1 MASIHSIG
9 SFPFSATLRDIDLV
23 IFHEWMERSVVGRD
37 IFNVRES
44 SQYQEDTLTIGGV
57 GIMSQ
62 KLEGQPIDY
71 VSNNEG
77 FRNTFTHLD
86 YGSGMRVTR
95 NMLRDDLYST
105 MEKLAVELARSA
117 RATEETIL
125 ANHFNNGFSS
135 SAATGPDGIEL
146 FATNHVREDG
156 GTFANELSSAAD
168 LSQTSLEQA
177 LIDFSDFRDGGGKR
191 VTIEPKTLLVPKEL
205 KFEAHRLIKSNLV
218 SENDTNASNPL
229 KDILAPL
236 VWNYLTDTDAWFLL
250 ADKSDH
256 ELLLYDREEFWTD
269 YEYDFDTKD
278 YKITGMFAQSSG
290 WADPRGIFGS
300 EGV

>member
-1 MASIHSIG
+1 MASIHTIG
-9 SFPFSATLRDIDLV
+9 AFPFSATLRDIDRV
-23 IFHEWMERSVVGRD
+23 IFHEWMERSVIGRS
-37 IFNVRES
+37 IFNVRSS

-71 VSNNEG
+71 VTNNEG
-77 FRNTFTHLD
+77 FRNTYTHLD

-95 NMLRDDLYST
+95 NMLRDDLYAS

-125 ANHFNNGFSS
+125 ANHFNNGFDSGYTGADGVELFS
-135 SAATGPDGIEL
+135 SA
-146 FATNHVREDG
+146 HVREDG
-156 GTFANELSSAAD
+156 STYANELSSAAD

-191 VTIEPKTLLVPKEL
+191 VAIEPRCLLVPKEL
-205 KFEAHRLIKSNLV
+205 RFEADRLLRSTLQ
-218 SENDTNASNPL
+218 SEDNTNAINAVNGLLDSQ
-229 KDILAPL
+229 
-236 VWNYLTDTDAWFLL
+236 VWNYLTDTDGWFIL
-250 ADKSDH
+250 ADKADH

-278 YKITGMFAQSSG
+278 YKITGLFAQSSG
-290 WADPRGIFGS
+290 WSDPRGIFGS
-300 EGV
+300 PGV

>member
-1 MASIHSIG
+1 MASIHTTG
-9 SFPFSATLRDIDLV
+9 SWPFHTTLRDIDMV
-23 IFHEWMERSVVGRD
+23 IFHEWMERSVVGRE

-44 SQYQEDTLTIGGV
+44 SQYQEDTLTVGGV

-62 KLEGQPIDY
+62 KLEGQPLNY
-71 VSNNEG
+71 VANNEG
-77 FRNTFTHLD
+77 FRETFTHLD
-86 YGSGMRVTR
+86 YGSGMRITR
-95 NMLRDDLYST
+95 NMLRDDLYAT
-105 MEKLAVELARSA
+105 MEQLAVELARSA

-125 ANHFNNGFSS
+125 ANHFNNGFDST
-135 SAATGPDGIEL
+135 AATGPDGIEL

-156 GTFANELSSAAD
+156 STYANELSSSAD

-191 VTIEPKTLLVPKEL
+191 VAIEPKCLLVPKEL
-205 KFEAHRLIKSNLV
+205 RFEAHRLIKSSLV

-229 KDILAPL
+229 NNLLDVR
-236 VWNYLTDTDAWFLL
+236 VWNYLTDTDAWFIL

-256 ELLLYDREEFWTD
+256 YLLLYDREEFWTD

-278 YKITGMFAQSSG
+278 YKISGMFAQSSG
-290 WADPRGIFGS
+290 WADPRGVFGS
-300 EGV
+300 PGV

>member
-1 MASIHSIG
+1 MASVHTIG
-9 SFPFSATLRDIDLV
+9 AFPFSATLRDIDRV
-23 IFHEWMERSVVGRD
+23 IFHEWMERSVIGRSL
-37 IFNVRES
+37 FNVRSS

-71 VSNNEG
+71 VTNNEG
-77 FRNTFTHLD
+77 FRNTYTHLD

-95 NMLRDDLYST
+95 NMLRDDLYAS

-125 ANHFNNGFSS
+125 ANHFNNGFDSGY
-135 SAATGPDGIEL
+135 TGADGVEL
-146 FATNHVREDG
+146 FSTAHVREDG
-156 GTFANELSSAAD
+156 STYANELSSAAD

-191 VTIEPKTLLVPKEL
+191 VAIEPKCLLVPKEL
-205 KFEAHRLIKSNLV
+205 RFEADRLLRSTLQ
-218 SENDTNASNPL
+218 SEDNTNAINAVNGLLDSQ
-229 KDILAPL
+229 
-236 VWNYLTDTDAWFLL
+236 VWNYLTDTDGWFIL
-250 ADKSDH
+250 ADKADH

-278 YKITGMFAQSSG
+278 YKITGLFAQSSG
-290 WADPRGIFGS
+290 WSDPRGIFGS
-300 EGV
+300 PGV

>member
-1 MASIHSIG
+1 MASIHTIG
-9 SFPFSATLRDIDLV
+9 AFPFSATLRDIDRV
-23 IFHEWMERSVVGRD
+23 IFHEWMERSVIGRS
-37 IFNVRES
+37 IFNVRSS

-57 GIMSQ
+57 GIMTQ

-71 VSNNEG
+71 VTNNEG
-77 FRNTFTHLD
+77 FRNTYTHLD

-95 NMLRDDLYST
+95 NMLRDDLYAS

-125 ANHFNNGFSS
+125 ANHFNNGFDSDY
-135 SAATGPDGIEL
+135 TGADGVEL
-146 FATNHVREDG
+146 FSTAHVREDG
-156 GTFANELSSAAD
+156 STYANELSSAAD

-191 VTIEPKTLLVPKEL
+191 VAIEPKCLLVPKEL
-205 KFEAHRLIKSNLV
+205 RFEADRLLRSTLQ
-218 SENDTNASNPL
+218 SEDNTNAINAVNGLLDSQ
-229 KDILAPL
+229 
-236 VWNYLTDTDAWFLL
+236 VWNYLTDTDGWFIL
-250 ADKSDH
+250 ADKADH

-278 YKITGMFAQSSG
+278 YKITGLFAQSSG
-290 WADPRGIFGS
+290 WSDPRGIFGS
-300 EGV
+300 PGV

>member
-1 MASIHSIG
+1 MASVHTIG
-9 SFPFSATLRDIDLV
+9 AFPFSATLRDIDRV
-23 IFHEWMERSVVGRD
+23 IFHEWMERSVIGRSL
-37 IFNVRES
+37 FNVRS
-44 SQYQEDTLTIGGV
+44 SGQYQEDTLTIGGV

-71 VSNNEG
+71 VTNNEG
-77 FRNTFTHLD
+77 FRNTYTHLD

-95 NMLRDDLYST
+95 NMLRDDLYAS

-125 ANHFNNGFSS
+125 ANHFNNGFDSNY
-135 SAATGPDGIEL
+135 TGADGVEL
-146 FATNHVREDG
+146 FSTAHVREDG
-156 GTFANELSSAAD
+156 STYANELSSAAD

-191 VTIEPKTLLVPKEL
+191 VAIEPKCLLVPKEL
-205 KFEAHRLIKSNLV
+205 RFEADRLLRSTLQ
-218 SENDTNASNPL
+218 SEDSTNAINAVNGL
-229 KDILAPL
+229 LDVQ
-236 VWNYLTDTDAWFLL
+236 VWNYLTDTDGWFIL
-250 ADKSDH
+250 ADKADH

-278 YKITGMFAQSSG
+278 YKITGLFAQSSG
-290 WADPRGIFGS
+290 WSDPRGIFGS
-300 EGV
+300 PGV

>member
-1 MASIHSIG
+1 MASIHTIG
-9 SFPFSATLRDIDLV
+9 AFPFSATLRDIDRV
-23 IFHEWMERSVVGRD
+23 IFHEWMERSVIGRS
-37 IFNVRES
+37 IFNVRSS

-71 VSNNEG
+71 VTNNEG
-77 FRNTFTHLD
+77 FRNTYTHLD

-95 NMLRDDLYST
+95 NMLRDDLYAS

-125 ANHFNNGFSS
+125 ANHFNNGFDSGY
-135 SAATGPDGIEL
+135 TGADGVEL
-146 FATNHVREDG
+146 FSTAHVREDG
-156 GTFANELSSAAD
+156 STYANELSSAAD

-191 VTIEPKTLLVPKEL
+191 VAIEPKCLLVPKEL
-205 KFEAHRLIKSNLV
+205 RFEADRLLRSTLQ
-218 SENDTNASNPL
+218 SEDNTNAINAVNGLLDSQ
-229 KDILAPL
+229 
-236 VWNYLTDTDAWFLL
+236 VWNYLTDTDGWFIL
-250 ADKSDH
+250 ADKADH

-278 YKITGMFAQSSG
+278 YKITGLFAQSSG
-290 WADPRGIFGS
+290 WSDPRGIFGS
-300 EGV
+300 PGV

>member
-1 MASIHSIG
+1 MASVHTIG
-9 SFPFSATLRDIDLV
+9 AFPFSATLRDIDRV
-23 IFHEWMERSVVGRD
+23 IFHEWMERSVIGRSL
-37 IFNVRES
+37 FNVRSS

-71 VSNNEG
+71 VTNNEG
-77 FRNTFTHLD
+77 FRNTYTHLD

-95 NMLRDDLYST
+95 NMLRDDLYAS

-125 ANHFNNGFSS
+125 ANHFNNGFNSS
-135 SAATGPDGIEL
+135 YTGADGVEL
-146 FATNHVREDG
+146 FSTAHVREDG
-156 GTFANELSSAAD
+156 STYANELSSAAD

-191 VTIEPKTLLVPKEL
+191 VAIEPRCLLVPKEL
-205 KFEAHRLIKSNLV
+205 RFEADRLLRSTLQ
-218 SENDTNASNPL
+218 SEDNTNAINAVNGLLDSQ
-229 KDILAPL
+229 
-236 VWNYLTDTDAWFLL
+236 VWNYLTDTDGWFIL
-250 ADKSDH
+250 ADKADH

-278 YKITGMFAQSSG
+278 YKITGLFAQSSG
-290 WADPRGIFGS
+290 WSDPRGIFGS
-300 EGV
+300 PGV

>member
-1 MASIHSIG
+1 MASVHTIG
-9 SFPFSATLRDIDLV
+9 AFPFSATLRDIDRV
-23 IFHEWMERSVVGRD
+23 IFHEWMERSVIGRS
-37 IFNVRES
+37 IFNVRSS

-71 VSNNEG
+71 VTNNEG
-77 FRNTFTHLD
+77 FRNTYTHLD

-95 NMLRDDLYST
+95 NMLRDDLYAS

-125 ANHFNNGFSS
+125 ANHFNNGFNSS
-135 SAATGPDGIEL
+135 YTGADGVEL
-146 FATNHVREDG
+146 FSTAHVREDG
-156 GTFANELSSAAD
+156 STYANELSSAAD

-191 VTIEPKTLLVPKEL
+191 VAIEPRCLLVPKEL
-205 KFEAHRLIKSNLV
+205 RFEADRLLRSTLQ
-218 SENDTNASNPL
+218 SEDNTNAINAVNGLLDSQ
-229 KDILAPL
+229 
-236 VWNYLTDTDAWFLL
+236 VWNYLTDTDGWFIL
-250 ADKSDH
+250 ADKADH

-278 YKITGMFAQSSG
+278 YKITGLFAQSSG
-290 WADPRGIFGS
+290 WSDPRGIFGS
-300 EGV
+300 PGV

>member
-1 MASIHSIG
+1 MASIHTIG
-9 SFPFSATLRDIDLV
+9 AFPFSATLRDIDRV
-23 IFHEWMERSVVGRD
+23 IFHEWMERSVIGRS
-37 IFNVRES
+37 IFNVRSS

-71 VSNNEG
+71 VTNNEG
-77 FRNTFTHLD
+77 FRNTYTHLD

-95 NMLRDDLYST
+95 NMLRDDLYAS

-125 ANHFNNGFSS
+125 ANHFNNGFNSS
-135 SAATGPDGIEL
+135 YTGADGVEL
-146 FATNHVREDG
+146 FSTAHVREDG
-156 GTFANELSSAAD
+156 STYANELSSAAD

-191 VTIEPKTLLVPKEL
+191 VAIEPRCLLVPKEL
-205 KFEAHRLIKSNLV
+205 RFEADRLLRSTLQ
-218 SENDTNASNPL
+218 SEDNTNAINAVNGLLDSQ
-229 KDILAPL
+229 
-236 VWNYLTDTDAWFLL
+236 VWNYLTDTDGWFIL
-250 ADKSDH
+250 ADKADH

-278 YKITGMFAQSSG
+278 YKITGLFAQSSG
-290 WADPRGIFGS
+290 WSDPRGIFGS
-300 EGV
+300 PGV

>member
-1 MASIHSIG
+1 MASIHTIG
-9 SFPFSATLRDIDLV
+9 AFPFSATLRDIDRV
-23 IFHEWMERSVVGRD
+23 IFHEWMERSVIGRS
-37 IFNVRES
+37 IFNVRSS

-57 GIMSQ
+57 GIMTQ

-71 VSNNEG
+71 VTNNEG
-77 FRNTFTHLD
+77 FRNTYTHLD

-95 NMLRDDLYST
+95 NMLRDDLYAS

-125 ANHFNNGFSS
+125 ANHFNNGFDSS
-135 SAATGPDGIEL
+135 YTGADGVEL
-146 FATNHVREDG
+146 FSTAHVREDG
-156 GTFANELSSAAD
+156 STYANELSSAAD

-191 VTIEPKTLLVPKEL
+191 VAIEPKCLLVPKEL
-205 KFEAHRLIKSNLV
+205 RFEADRLLRSTLQ
-218 SENDTNASNPL
+218 SEDNTNAINAVNGLLDSQ
-229 KDILAPL
+229 
-236 VWNYLTDTDAWFLL
+236 VWNYLTDTDGWFIL
-250 ADKSDH
+250 ADKADH

-278 YKITGMFAQSSG
+278 YKITGLFAQSSG
-290 WADPRGIFGS
+290 LSDPRGIFGS
-300 EGV
+300 PGV

>member
-1 MASIHSIG
+1 MASIHTIG
-9 SFPFSATLRDIDLV
+9 AFPFSATLRDIDRV
-23 IFHEWMERSVVGRD
+23 IFHEWMERSVIGRS
-37 IFNVRES
+37 IFNVRSS

-57 GIMSQ
+57 GIMTQ

-71 VSNNEG
+71 VTNNEG
-77 FRNTFTHLD
+77 FRNTYTHLD

-95 NMLRDDLYST
+95 NMLRDDLYAS

-125 ANHFNNGFSS
+125 ANHFNNGFDSS
-135 SAATGPDGIEL
+135 YTGADGVEL
-146 FATNHVREDG
+146 FSTAHVREDG
-156 GTFANELSSAAD
+156 STYANELSSAAD

-191 VTIEPKTLLVPKEL
+191 VAIEPKCLLVPKEL
-205 KFEAHRLIKSNLV
+205 RFEADRLLRSTLQSEDNSNAI
-218 SENDTNASNPL
+218 NAVNGLLDSQ
-229 KDILAPL
+229 
-236 VWNYLTDTDAWFLL
+236 VWNYLTDTDGWFIL
-250 ADKSDH
+250 ADKADH

-278 YKITGMFAQSSG
+278 YKITGLFAQSSG
-290 WADPRGIFGS
+290 WSDPRGIFGS
-300 EGV
+300 PGV